1 MKIHKVHCL
10 FEQSGTFKN
19 AFKRLGVDA
28 EDYDILNEFG
38 ETDNVVDLFG
48 EIDKAYAGEPSL
60 FDKIGDCD
68 LVFAFFPC
76 TRFEAKIPLSFR
88 GELFQQ
94 KNWNDIQKLEYSMKL
109 HEELNQLYILIS
121 KLFSVCLRGGWRMIV
136 ENPYTAPHYLT
147 TYFPVKPKVIDK
159 DRSAEGD
166 YYKKPT
172 QYWFLNCEPENNLV
186 MEPLTYV
193 KRHKISHAERMEVG
207 SNRRVKRSMIHPQ
220 YAERFI
226 KRFVLT
232 KEDGIWKGGD

>member
-1 MKIHKVHCL
+1 
-10 FEQSGTFKN
+10 
-19 AFKRLGVDA
+19 
-28 EDYDILNEFG
+28 
-38 ETDNVVDLFG
+38 
-48 EIDKAYAGEPSL
+48 
-60 FDKIGDCD
+60 
-68 LVFAFFPC
+68 
-76 TRFEAKIPLSFR
+76 
-88 GELFQQ
+88 
-94 KNWNDIQKLEYSMKL
+94 
-109 HEELNQLYILIS
+109 
-121 KLFSVCLRGGWRMIV
+121 MIV